1 MASLSPP
8 APPVKPPRAKPAR
21 TIRLALAPL
30 PSSPGVVSITAGKR
44 TADYFLTRLPSDF
57 GEAYRLDKFPP
68 QGAEVYHVLLSDEG
82 THSCEC
88 KGFLRWGRCKHAD
101 GLAALKRAGRL

>member
-1 MASLSPP
+1 MASLSTP
-8 APPVKPPRAKPAR
+8 APRVKPAR

-30 PSSPGVVSITAGKR
+30 PSSPGVVTITARGK
-44 TADYFLTRLPSDF
+44 TGDYLLSSTPSDF
-57 GEAYRLDKFPP
+57 GEAFRLEKFPP
-68 QGAEVYHVLLSDEG
+68 QGGEVYHVLLNADG
-82 THSCEC
+82 TRSCEC

>member
-1 MASLSPP
+1 MHTISPR
-8 APPVKPPRAKPAR
+8 PRRVKPAR

-30 PSSPGVVSITAGKR
+30 PSSPGVVTITARGKA
-44 TADYFLTRLPSDF
+44 ADYLLSRLPSDF
-57 GEAYRLDKFPP
+57 GEAFRLEKFPP
-68 QGAEVYHVLLSDEG
+68 QGGEVYHVLLSADG
-82 THSCEC
+82 KHSCEC

>member
-1 MASLSPP
+1 MATVTETRK
-8 APPVKPPRAKPAR
+8 AVKPAR

-30 PSSPGVVSITAGKR
+30 PSSPGVVTITARGK
-44 TADYFLTRLPSDF
+44 TADYLLSRIPSDF
-57 GEAYRLDKFPP
+57 GEAFRLDKFPP
-68 QGAEVYHVLLSDEG
+68 QGGEVYHVLLSDGG

>member
-1 MASLSPP
+1 MASLSTP
-8 APPVKPPRAKPAR
+8 APRVKPPRAKPAR

-30 PSSPGVVSITAGKR
+30 PSSPGVVSITARGKA
-44 TADYFLTRLPSDF
+44 ADYLLSRIPSDF
-57 GEAYRLDKFPP
+57 GDAYRLDKFPP
-68 QGAEVYHVLLSDEG
+68 QGGEVYHVLLGESP
-82 THSCEC
+82 SCEC

>member
-1 MASLSPP
+1 MASLSTP
-8 APPVKPPRAKPAR
+8 APRVKPARAKPAR

-30 PSSPGVVSITAGKR
+30 PSSPGGVTITAGKR
-44 TADYFLTRLPSDF
+44 TADYLLSRLPSDF
-57 GEAYRLDKFPP
+57 GEAFRLEKFPP
-68 QGAEVYHVLLSDEG
+68 QGGEVYHVLLNDG
-82 THSCEC
+82 GAHSCEC